1 MFSISD
7 IKQEAYPAAYRRGKE
22 LYERG
27 LVQEFSYDVYTED
40 GVPKA
45 ELIGRVKGTVED
57 HYDVRLVIDEEY
69 AEVSESRCN
78 CEAFCNY
85 EGICKHCVAV
95 ALAYVNR
102 RQAKDILNA
111 KLGVSQKTE
120 QKDIRTEKEL
130 KTDTSLK
137 NLLNRYSMRAGSTYL
152 LPENIYGKVELEPYF
167 KMEYSYATVEFKIG
181 MEQKYVLKN
190 ISAFLHSIKVNEKVR
205 YGKKLEFYHHPDA
218 FTESAK
224 RMIAFMEQ
232 QEMDKRRQ
240 SQFHAYYAY
249 TGSYERTME
258 LDSVGIDRF
267 FEAVG
272 DMPFEAEVGF
282 LPEDTYTFSPEEKRP
297 KLIIRQGG
305 SGIFLML
312 EDDSV
317 IIGEKYFYF
326 YDADMIYRSPAGMKE
341 TVGEFF
347 EFLHRQT
354 GGQTYIAADELA
366 MFCRDLLP
374 LLKKYFKVEK
384 EAGFDE
390 SLYVPPKPEFELY
403 LDRQDMNTVG
413 AKLMAAYGDDK
424 YNVLEKIAP
433 GEVRD
438 LAEELRIKNLVEPYF
453 NEYALSQT
461 VFVLKNNEEMLYQLV
476 SGGLRRL
483 GEFMTIYTTEN
494 FRNLKVVSSPAVS
507 VGISLKSDLLELK
520 IHSDEM
526 SREELAYLLS
536 KYDRKKKYK
545 S

>member
-22 LYERG
+22 LYEQG

-45 ELIGRVKGTVED
+45 ELTGKVKGQVED

-85 EGICKHCVAV
+85 EGICKHCVAI

-111 KLGVSQKTE
+111 KLGITPEKET
-120 QKDIRTEKEL
+120 KPYAEKEL

-181 MEQKYVLKN
+181 METKYVLKN
-190 ISAFLHSIKVNEKVR
+190 ISAFLHSVQVNEKVH
-205 YGKKLEFYHHPDA
+205 YGKKLEFYHHLDA

-224 RMIAFMEQ
+224 RIITFMEQ

-258 LDSVGIDRF
+258 LDGVGIDRF

-282 LPEDTYTFSPEEKRP
+282 LPEDTYTFSPEEKKP
-297 KLIIRQGG
+297 KLVIRQGG
-305 SGIFLML
+305 SGIFLLL

-347 EFLHRQT
+347 EFMHRQT
-354 GGQTYIAADELA
+354 GGQAYIAADELA

-413 AKLMAAYGDDK
+413 AKLMAVYGDDK

-453 NEYALSQT
+453 NEYAMAQT
-461 VFVLKNNEEMLYQLV
+461 VFVLSHNEEMLYQLV

-536 KYDRKKKYK
+536 KYDRKKKYIV
-545 S
+545 